1 MIALKKIPKSRPS
14 PRISVTKLGE
24 YVGSRSAAR
33 RKTILVDQ
41 KYPKP
46 FKTAIYN
53 DCFDQLVKFFVDAS
67 HDPAAIKAAIQ
78 AIQARTV
85 TTDAEE
91 MRRQVNS
98 QALDHLLKT
107 APSLPLSGIS
117 FRKAPESNN
126 PLLIAGV
133 EVSIRPELELV
144 VTGKSGA
151 VHYGLLKLYLSKSHP
166 LTDDAG
172 NYVATLVHSYASHR
186 FAGPQS
192 VDRKHCIVFDVFQE
206 KLFVAPVNHTQR
218 RKDINAA
225 CEEIASRWPTL

>member
-1 MIALKKIPKSRPS
+1 MIALKKTSGPRPL

-24 YVGSRSAAR
+24 YVGSRSASR

-53 DCFDQLVKFFVDAS
+53 DCFDPLVGFFVDAS
-67 HDPAAIKAAIQ
+67 HDPAAVKAAIL
-78 AIQARTV
+78 AIQSRTV
-85 TTDAEE
+85 TTETEE

-107 APSLPLSGIS
+107 APSLPLNGIT
-117 FRKAPESNN
+117 FRKAPQSTK

-144 VTGKSGA
+144 VTGKGGA

-186 FAGPQS
+186 FTGPKS
-192 VDRKHCIVFDVFQE
+192 VDRKHCYVFDVFQE

>member
-1 MIALKKIPKSRPS
+1 MIALKKPNGPRLV

-46 FKTAIYN
+46 FKTTIYN
-53 DCFDQLVKFFVDAS
+53 DCFDPLVGFFVDAS
-67 HDPAAIKAAIQ
+67 HDTGAVKAAIH
-78 AIQARTV
+78 AIRAQTI

-91 MRRQVNS
+91 MRRRVNS

-107 APSLPLSGIS
+107 APSLPLNGIT
-117 FRKAPESNN
+117 FRKAPESTK
-126 PLLIAGV
+126 PIVIASV
-133 EVSIRPELELV
+133 EVSIRPELELI
-144 VTGKSGA
+144 VTGKGGA
-151 VHYGLLKLYLSKSHP
+151 MRYGLLKLYLSKSHP
-166 LTDDAG
+166 LTDDTAG
-172 NYVATLVHSYASHR
+172 YVATLVHSYAGHR
-186 FAGPQS
+186 FTGPKS
-192 VDRKHCIVFDVFQE
+192 VDRKHCYVFDVFQE

-225 CEEIASRWPTL
+225 CEEIANRWPSL

>member
-1 MIALKKIPKSRPS
+1 MIALKPTNPRPL

-24 YVGSRSAAR
+24 YVGSRSASR

-53 DCFDQLVKFFVDAS
+53 DCFDPLVGFFVDAR
-67 HDPAAIKAAIQ
+67 HDPATVKAAIN

-85 TTDAEE
+85 TTDSEE

-98 QALDHLLKT
+98 QALGHLLKT
-107 APSLPLSGIS
+107 APRLPLNGIT
-117 FRKAPESNN
+117 FRQAPQSTK

-144 VTGKSGA
+144 VTGKGGA

-172 NYVATLVHSYASHR
+172 NYVATLVQSYASHR
-186 FAGPQS
+186 FTGPKS
-192 VDRKHCIVFDVFQE
+192 VDRKYCFVFDVFQE
-206 KLFVAPVNHTQR
+206 KLFVAPMNHTQR

-225 CEEIASRWPTL
+225 CEEIANRWPSL

>member
-1 MIALKKIPKSRPS
+1 MIALKKPNGPRPV

-53 DCFDQLVKFFVDAS
+53 DCFDPLIGFFIDAA
-67 HDPAAIKAAIQ
+67 HDTAALKAAANAIQ
-78 AIQARTV
+78 AQTV

-98 QALDHLLKT
+98 QALNHLLKT
-107 APSLPLSGIS
+107 APHLPLNGIT
-117 FRKAPESNN
+117 FRKSPESTKRMV
-126 PLLIAGV
+126 IAGV

-144 VTGKSGA
+144 VTGKGGTIR
-151 VHYGLLKLYLSKSHP
+151 YGLLKLYLSKSHP
-166 LTDDAG
+166 LTDDAAA
-172 NYVATLVHSYASHR
+172 YVSTLVHSYAGHR
-186 FAGPQS
+186 FTGPNS
-192 VDRKHCIVFDVFQE
+192 VDRKHCYVFDVFQE

-218 RKDINAA
+218 RKDIHAA
-225 CEEIASRWPTL
+225 CEEIATRWPTL

>member
-1 MIALKKIPKSRPS
+1 MIALKKPNGPRPL

-53 DCFDQLVKFFVDAS
+53 ECFDPLIGFFVDGS
-67 HDPAAIKAAIQ
+67 HDTAAVKAAIR
-78 AIQARTV
+78 AIQVRTV
-85 TTDAEE
+85 TTDAGE

-98 QALDHLLKT
+98 QALNHLLKT
-107 APSLPLSGIS
+107 ASSLPLNGIT
-117 FRKAPESNN
+117 FRKGSEFSKPMVVAC
-126 PLLIAGV
+126 V

-144 VTGKSGA
+144 VTGKGGTIR
-151 VHYGLLKLYLSKSHP
+151 YGLLKLYLSKSHP
-166 LTDDAG
+166 LTEDAG
-172 NYVATLVHSYASHR
+172 NYVATLVHSYATQR
-186 FAGPQS
+186 FTGSKS
-192 VDRKHCIVFDVFQE
+192 VDRKHCYVFDLFQE
-206 KLFVAPVNHTQR
+206 KLFVAPVNHTKR
-218 RKDINAA
+218 RNDIHAA

>member
-1 MIALKKIPKSRPS
+1 M
-14 PRISVTKLGE
+14 
-24 YVGSRSAAR
+24 
-33 RKTILVDQ
+33 DQ

-53 DCFDQLVKFFVDAS
+53 DCFDPLVGFFVDAS
-67 HDPAAIKAAIQ
+67 HDTAAVKAAIH

-98 QALDHLLKT
+98 QALNHLLKY
-107 APSLPLSGIS
+107 APSLPLSNVA
-117 FRKAPESNN
+117 FRKAPESTK
-126 PLLIAGV
+126 PLFIAGV

-144 VTGKSGA
+144 VTGKGGT

-172 NYVATLVHSYASHR
+172 NYVATLVHSYAGHR
-186 FAGPQS
+186 FTGPKS
-192 VDRKHCIVFDVFQE
+192 VDRKQCFVFDVFQE

-225 CEEIASRWPTL
+225 CEEIANRWPSL

>member
-1 MIALKKIPKSRPS
+1 MIALKPIKPRPL

-53 DCFDQLVKFFVDAS
+53 DCFDPLVGFFVDAA
-67 HDPAAIKAAIQ
+67 HDPTTVKAAIK
-78 AIQARTV
+78 AIQARTAV
-85 TTDAEE
+85 TETEE

-107 APSLPLSGIS
+107 VASLPLNGIT
-117 FRKAPESNN
+117 FRKTPQSTK
-126 PLLIAGV
+126 PLHIAGV

-144 VTGKSGA
+144 ITGKGGA

-166 LTDDAG
+166 LTDEAG
-172 NYVATLVHSYASHR
+172 NYVATLIHSYASHL
-186 FAGPQS
+186 FTGLKS
-192 VDRKHCIVFDVFQE
+192 VDRKHCFVFDVFQE

-225 CEEIASRWPTL
+225 CEEIANRWPSL

>member
-1 MIALKKIPKSRPS
+1 MIALKKPTGPRPL

-53 DCFDQLVKFFVDAS
+53 DCFDPLVGFFVDAA
-67 HDPAAIKAAIQ
+67 HNPAVVRAAITAIQ
-78 AIQARTV
+78 SRTV
-85 TTDAEE
+85 ATEAEE

-98 QALDHLLKT
+98 QALDHLLNT
-107 APSLPLSGIS
+107 VPSLPLTGIT
-117 FRKAPESNN
+117 FRKAPESAK
-126 PLLIAGV
+126 PLLIADV

-144 VTGKSGA
+144 VTVKGGY
-151 VHYGLLKLYLSKSHP
+151 VRYGLLKLYLGKSHP

-186 FAGPQS
+186 FTGPKS
-192 VDRKHCIVFDVFQE
+192 VDRKHCYVFDVFQE

-225 CEEIASRWPTL
+225 CEEIASRWPSL